1 MDHGLLVEPLPLL
14 HRKAVCFD
22 CIHANIYLMKSLQY
36 CDRQEIWQAMRNSI
50 DVNTMGRFK
59 YEYNCIA
66 SIDNAAYSDAP
77 YYFSVHGPET
87 REQLWQ

>member
-1 MDHGLLVEPLPLL
+1 MDHGFLVEPLPLL

-50 DVNTMGRFK
+50 DVSTMGRF
-59 YEYNCIA
+59 
-66 SIDNAAYSDAP
+66 
-77 YYFSVHGPET
+77 
-87 REQLWQ
+87 

>member
-1 MDHGLLVEPLPLL
+1 
-14 HRKAVCFD
+14 
-22 CIHANIYLMKSLQY
+22 MKSLQY

-66 SIDNAAYSDAP
+66 SIDNVNLRAETQTNSSRHRAQPAY
-77 YYFSVHGPET
+77 G
-87 REQLWQ
+87 